1 MNPQLPHQT
10 DFGDLVVQHPEDG
23 RKSATQ
29 TYSPVYS
36 RSPKVGKPL
45 NGLE

>member
-10 DFGDLVVQHPEDG
+10 DFCDLVVQHPEDG

-29 TYSPVYS
+29 TYSPQSTVEAQKLE
-36 RSPKVGKPL
+36 SP
-45 NGLE
+45 